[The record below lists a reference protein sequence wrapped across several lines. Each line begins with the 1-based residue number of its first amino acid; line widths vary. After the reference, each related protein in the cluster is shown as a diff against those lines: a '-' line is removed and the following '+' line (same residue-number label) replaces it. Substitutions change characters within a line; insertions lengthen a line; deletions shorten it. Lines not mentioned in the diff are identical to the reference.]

1 MFNTELLH
9 QIHSFSKVVTK
20 LVLPH
25 VMHINPLHLHI
36 GVLLV
41 LDDIQIDVDLLL
53 VPEQLTASK
62 GGTRRHIRVKLPETD
77 IISLGNLIHAL
88 SGLLVLASRVL
99 DIAIG
104 GRRAF
109 WYVTWVVQTFGASV
123 TTGVGPARATT

>member
-1 MFNTELLH
+1 M
-9 QIHSFSKVVTK
+9 
-20 LVLPH
+20 H
-25 VMHINPLHLHI
+25 VNPFHLHI

-53 VPEQLTASK
+53 VPEQLTTSEV
-62 GGTRRHIRVKLPETD
+62 GTRVHIRVKLPETD
-77 IISLGNLIHAL
+77 IISLGYLIHAL

-99 DIAIG
+99 DIALG

-109 WYVTWVVQTFGASV
+109 WYFTWVAQTLGASV